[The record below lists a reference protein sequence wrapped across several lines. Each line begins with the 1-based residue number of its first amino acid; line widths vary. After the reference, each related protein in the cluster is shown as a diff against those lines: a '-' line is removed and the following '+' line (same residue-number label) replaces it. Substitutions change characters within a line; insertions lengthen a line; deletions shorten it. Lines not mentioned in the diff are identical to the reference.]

1 MSVGFFEKSHKNK
14 SMMRLLSFLGF
25 ILGGLISIWG
35 MVLLTI
41 TILSIIDAN
50 PAGTQIVG
58 SLILLIGGGL
68 GLAGG
73 GEALKVIQQKSE
85 SKEVTSELK
94 LEDIDTSSNNPN
106 TPRGVGL

>member
-1 MSVGFFEKSHKNK
+1 MVGFFEKSHKNK

-41 TILSIIDAN
+41 TIFSIIDAN
-50 PAGTQIVG
+50 PAGTQVVG

-85 SKEVTSELK
+85 AREITNELK
-94 LEDIDTSSNNPN
+94 LEDTHNSISGSNTS
-106 TPRGVGL
+106 RGIGL